1 MNFDDP
7 REVRLRAL
15 ELAMDRRFLDEE
27 GRTRMFCVADVVE
40 IAGCFFRFIVDG
52 DQVPAEDGIY
62 VPNENTFKVH
72 PEVWRSFLHHNPP
85 AGQGAAE

>member
-27 GRTRMFCVADVVE
+27 GRTRMFCVADAVE

-52 DQVPAEDGIY
+52 GQVPAEDGTY
-62 VPNENTFKVH
+62 VPNENTLKI
-72 PEVWRSFLHHNPP
+72 PTEVWRGLVRVS
-85 AGQGAAE
+85 E